1 MRFLAEVL
9 DSIKWEGYAVIPDM
23 VESQKLVQLANLIEN
38 LNTAGTLR
46 RNGGIYAI
54 RNLLQSVPAVREIAE
69 SPPIRDLSE
78 MVLGANCHAV
88 RATLFDKRPEANWKV
103 PWHQDLT
110 IAVEQR
116 VDVEGFGRWTE
127 KAGVPHVQP
136 PAELL
141 EGMLAIRVQLDGCS
155 EANGALRV
163 LPGSHLHGRLTD
175 DAIQQW
181 RQTVA
186 AVSCVVGRGGVVAMH
201 PLLLHS
207 SSASAHPLRR
217 RVIHL
222 ELAARELPGGLRW
235 YQGQLTTDHG
245 HHGLLTK
252 G

>member
-1 MRFLAEVL
+1 
-9 DSIKWEGYAVIPDM
+9 M
-23 VESQKLVQLANLIEN
+23 VESRKLVQLADLIEHS
-38 LNTAGTLR
+38 NTPGAIR
-46 RNGGIYAI
+46 RNGATYAI
-54 RNLLQSVPAVREIAE
+54 RNLLQSLPEMRELAE
-69 SPPIRDLSE
+69 SRPIRDLAE
-78 MVLGANCHAV
+78 MVVGVNCRAV

-116 VDVEGFGRWTE
+116 VDVEGFGPWTE
-127 KAGVPHVQP
+127 KAGVQHVQP
-136 PAELL
+136 PVELL
-141 EGMLAIRVQLDGCS
+141 GGMLAIRVHLDDCS

-175 DAIQQW
+175 GAIRQW
-181 RQTVA
+181 RQTFA
-186 AVSCVVGRGGVVAMH
+186 AFSCEVGTGGVVAMR

-207 SSASAHPLRR
+207 SPASAHPLRR

-235 YQGQLTTDHG
+235 NQGQRTTD
-245 HHGLLTK
+245 HGLLTK